1 MIAGLD
7 EAGKGPVLGPM
18 CVAGVLLDEKDLD
31 ALARTGVKDSKLLS
45 SRKREALAAE
55 VKLGSVDMQKLLV
68 LSDAGKEAKEQLAVK
83 AAKYEAEKNVKEEE
97 LKKLKGELE
106 KQSVLLSETARV
118 TKEKDYQQKLKEYQR
133 FLKDAQD
140 DLQSKNDEFTNRI
153 VDEIVKQVQEYGKK
167 NGYTFILVKNES
179 MVFMDEKVDLT
190 DDLLKEFNAARKAAK
205 K

>member
-1 MIAGLD
+1 MKKI
-7 EAGKGPVLGPM
+7 V
-18 CVAGVLLDEKDLD
+18 VLLLSALLVSLAVPLFAAD
-31 ALARTGVKDSKLLS
+31 A
-45 SRKREALAAE
+45 
-55 VKLGSVDMQKLLV
+55 KLGTVDMQKVLL
-68 LSDAGKEAKEQLAVK
+68 LSDAGKDAKEQLAIK

-140 DLQSKNDEFTNRI
+140 DLQAKNDEFTNRI
-153 VDEIVKQVQEYGKK
+153 VDEIVKVVQEYGKK
-167 NGYTFILVKNES
+167 NGYTYIFVKNEG
-179 MVFMDEKVDLT
+179 MIYMDDKVDLT
-190 DDLLKEFNAARKAAK
+190 DELLKEFNAARKASK

>member
-1 MIAGLD
+1 MKQI
-7 EAGKGPVLGPM
+7 
-18 CVAGVLLDEKDLD
+18 VAVLLSALLVSLAVPVVAAD
-31 ALARTGVKDSKLLS
+31 A
-45 SRKREALAAE
+45 
-55 VKLGSVDMQKLLV
+55 KLGTVDMQKVLL
-68 LSDAGKEAKEQLAVK
+68 LSDAGKEAKEQLAIK

-140 DLQSKNDEFTNRI
+140 DLQAKNDEFTNRI
-153 VDEIVKQVQEYGKK
+153 VDEIVKVVHDYGKK
-167 NGYTFILVKNES
+167 NGYTYIFVKNEG
-179 MVFMDEKVDLT
+179 MIYMDDKVDLT
-190 DDLLKEFNAARKAAK
+190 DELLKEFNAARKASK